1 MGMQVT
7 APDRDELRRLAQVRL
22 DRPVVLSL
30 YLDLDPAQFATPPA
44 RATAVRSLLDEAE
57 RRLRERDGLPH
68 QDKVD
73 LHASLKRATELLERD
88 LPTEGAQA
96 VAVFVSNASDL
107 FEVIALPRP
116 VPSRVAIG
124 RSPLVGP
131 LARLE
136 RRERWCVALVSR
148 RDARVF
154 RGSPESLREIEQIHD
169 VVFGQHDQGGWSQAR
184 YQRGIEKEKDDHLKH
199 TAEVLMKHFKRSPF
213 QRLILGGP
221 REVVADFESKLHGY
235 LSERLAGRIEVDVDT
250 ATPDKVLRKARPLLD
265 ELEEKR
271 EAAALER
278 LGEGSRAALGLDEVL
293 QALNERR
300 VECLLLDERF
310 SAGGTAC
317 PECGWVGPERERT
330 CPVDGRELE
339 RLDDLTEAAIELTLQ
354 QSADILAVR
363 RRREELHERAGG
375 VAALLRY

>member
-1 MGMQVT
+1 MQVT
-7 APDRDELRRLAQVRL
+7 APGRDELRRLAELRL

-30 YLDLDPAQFATPPA
+30 YLDLDPTQFATPPA

-57 RRLRERDGLPH
+57 RRLRERDGLSH
-68 QDKVD
+68 EDRAA
-73 LHASLKRATELLERD
+73 LEASLRRAAARLERE

-96 VAVFVSNASDL
+96 VAVFASEPAGL
-107 FEVIALPRP
+107 FEVLKLPRP
-116 VPSRVAIG
+116 VRNRVAIG

-148 RDARVF
+148 RDARIF
-154 RGSPESLREIEQIHD
+154 RGSPDGLREIEQIHD
-169 VVFGQHDQGGWSQAR
+169 LVFGQHDQGGWSQAR

-199 TAEVLMKHFKRSPF
+199 TAEALMKHFKRRPF

-235 LSERLAGRIEVDVDT
+235 LSERLAGRIEVDVDNS
-250 ATPDKVLRKARPLLD
+250 TPAQVLEKAQPLLE
-265 ELEEKR
+265 ELEDER
-271 EAAALER
+271 EAEALER
-278 LGEGSRAALGLDEVL
+278 LGEGGRVAFGLDDVL
-293 QALNERR
+293 RALNERR

-310 SAGGTAC
+310 AAGGTSC
-317 PECGWVGPERERT
+317 PECGWLGPDGERT

-339 RLDDLTEAAIELTLQ
+339 RVDDLTDAAIELTLQ
-354 QSADILAVR
+354 QSAEILAVR
-363 RRREELHERAGG
+363 RRREEFERRAGG
-375 VAALLRY
+375 VAALLRF

>member
-1 MGMQVT
+1 MQVS
-7 APDRDELRRLAQVRL
+7 APDRDELRRLAEVRL

-57 RRLRERDGLPH
+57 RRLRERDGLAH
-68 QDKVD
+68 QDRTD
-73 LHASLKRATELLERD
+73 LQASLKRAASLLEHD
-88 LPTEGAQA
+88 LPADGAQSI
-96 VAVFVSNASDL
+96 AVFASNAASL
-107 FEVIALPRP
+107 FEVLALPRP

-148 RDARVF
+148 RDARIF
-154 RGSPESLREIEQIHD
+154 RGSPESLREVEQIHD

-199 TAEVLMKHFKRSPF
+199 TAEALMKHFKRRPF
-213 QRLILGGP
+213 ERLILGGP

-235 LSERLAGRIEVDVDT
+235 LSGRAAGRIEVDVDT
-250 ATPDKVLRKARPLLD
+250 ATSDKVLQKTQPLF
-265 ELEEKR
+265 ESIEEER
-271 EAAALER
+271 EVAALDR
-278 LGEGSRAALGLDEVL
+278 LGKGGRAALNLEEVL

-310 SAGGTAC
+310 SSTGTA
-317 PECGWVGPERERT
+317 
-330 CPVDGRELE
+330 
-339 RLDDLTEAAIELTLQ
+339 
-354 QSADILAVR
+354 
-363 RRREELHERAGG
+363 
-375 VAALLRY
+375 